1 MNENI
6 LETIRRD
13 DFSFPALA
21 RHFPELLSLKQIPQ
35 NKAYHA
41 EGDVY
46 RHTEMVCDALKNLP
60 EWQDLPHGEQELL
73 FLAAAFHDI
82 GKKTCTRWEGKS
94 LVSPKHTVA
103 GAKQFRQMAYRQAGR
118 FGLTFAQREWVA
130 NAIRF
135 HGLPVWFWKKERP
148 DAALIKA
155 AESIPLRLLYLLS
168 KADVLGRLTEG
179 ANELVGHVEW
189 FAEYAKECA
198 VWERPYSFANPY
210 TKAQYF
216 ARDDL
221 WQGSAL
227 YDDTEFDVFLLSGLP
242 LAGKDTWIAEHGG
255 NMPVISLDDIRE
267 EMKLAPAKDSARVA
281 RAGTERA
288 KGYLSR
294 KQPFVWNA
302 TNIVPETRMRLIRL
316 FSGYRAR
323 VHILYL
329 EAPYGELLAR
339 NHVRTRHIPE
349 DVLEDMIRKLDVPAP
364 WEAYEVRHMAHGG
377 NMLPPPDF
385 AVVQRENPFK
395 TKPQ

>member
-6 LETIRRD
+6 LEMIRRD
-13 DFSFPALA
+13 NFSFPAITQ
-21 RHFPELLSLKQIPQ
+21 HCPELLSLKQVPQ

-60 EWQDLPHGEQELL
+60 EWQDLRPEEQELL

-82 GKKTCTRWEGKS
+82 GKKTCTKWEEGIPI
-94 LVSPKHTVA
+94 SPKHTIA
-103 GAKQFRQMAYRQAGR
+103 GARQFRQMTYRGAGR

-135 HGLPVWFWKKERP
+135 HGLPVWFWKKARP
-148 DAALIKA
+148 EAALTKA

-179 ANELVGHVEW
+179 ENELVGHVEW
-189 FAEYAKECA
+189 FAEYAKECS
-198 VWERPYSFANPY
+198 VWERPYPFANPY
-210 TKAQYF
+210 TRAQFF

-227 YDDTEFDVFLLSGLP
+227 YDDTDFDVFLLSGLP
-242 LAGKDTWIAEHGG
+242 LAGKDTWIAEHAAG
-255 NMPVISLDDIRE
+255 MPVISLDEIRE
-267 EMKLAPAKDSARVA
+267 ELKLPPAKDSARVA

-294 KQPFVWNA
+294 KQPFIWNA
-302 TNIVPETRMRLIRL
+302 TNIIPETRMRLIRL

-339 NHVRTRHIPE
+339 NRIRTRHIPE
-349 DVLEDMIRKLDVPAP
+349 DVLEEMVNKLEVPAP
-364 WEAYEVRHMAHGG
+364 WEAYGVKYHIHPGI
-377 NMLPPPDF
+377 
-385 AVVQRENPFK
+385 
-395 TKPQ
+395 